1 MSSPTATIAFFGATG
16 GCTNAC
22 LAHALKAGHH
32 AVALARTPAKLTAQ
46 LLGQEGISQATL
58 DARLRIVQGDATDPE
73 AVRETI
79 LLPPDDNNSSSSSS
93 SSSNGPPRLVP
104 TIVSGIG
111 GTPSLQRNSLV
122 PRFTLDNPTVTED
135 TTQALLAALR
145 DIYARYPS
153 LSSSSS
159 SSRPLLTVISTT
171 GLSKKPKPNDVP
183 LLFRPM
189 YHTLLAVPHA
199 DKRRMETLLAQESSR
214 RLFRGVVV
222 VRPSLL
228 VGDHSVGTGKG
239 WRTLRVGTEEKPAV
253 GYTIARADVG
263 EWIFEEVVT
272 RGGGRW
278 VGQKVTLTS

>member
-1 MSSPTATIAFFGATG
+1 MSSTKATIAFFGATG

-22 LAHALKAGHH
+22 LAHTLKAGYH
-32 AVALARTPAKLTAQ
+32 AVALARTPSKLTAQ
-46 LLGQEGISQATL
+46 LLGQGISQATL
-58 DARLRIVQGDATDPE
+58 NAQLRIVQGDATDPE

-79 LLPPDDNNSSSSSS
+79 LLPPDNSSSNSYDSFDS
-93 SSSNGPPRLVP
+93 TEPPRLVP
-104 TIVSGIG
+104 KIVSGIG
-111 GTPSLQRNSLV
+111 GTPSLQKNSLV
-122 PRFTLDNPTVTED
+122 PRFTLDNPTITED

-145 DIYARYPS
+145 DIYERYPS
-153 LSSSSS
+153 LSNNANN
-159 SSRPLLTVISTT
+159 RPLLTVISTT
-171 GLSKKPKPNDVP
+171 GLSKKPNDVP

-199 DKRRMETLLAQESSR
+199 DKLRMETLLAKGSSQ
-214 RLFRGVVV
+214 RLFRGVIL

-228 VGDHSVGTGKG
+228 VGDHSIVTGKG

-253 GYTIARADVG
+253 GYTITRADVG